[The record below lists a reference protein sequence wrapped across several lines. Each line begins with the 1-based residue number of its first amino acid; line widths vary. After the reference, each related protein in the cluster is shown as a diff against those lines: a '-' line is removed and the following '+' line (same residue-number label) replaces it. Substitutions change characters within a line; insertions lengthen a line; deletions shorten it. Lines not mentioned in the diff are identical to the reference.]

1 MIAKG
6 SCFNIALPVS
16 HLPVSS
22 KKRLMW
28 NMFKFIRI
36 SRLKLMS
43 DLSELNGE
51 QIGVESEMGKGSCF
65 TITLPSL
72 PKQLASIS
80 NLI

>member
-1 MIAKG
+1 MIANG

-51 QIGVESEMGKGSCF
+51 QIGVESELGKGSCF

-72 PKQLASIS
+72 KKQQADIS
-80 NLI
+80 NPL